1 MYSGLDIVPRNGD
14 GKPVSGMEPRVADEA
29 AGVEERQAVFLH
41 PGRIFV
47 SPEPSTV
54 RMVLGSCVAVCLWDP
69 SRRTGGANH
78 FLLPYQG
85 SDSAEFGDVAIQQ
98 LIEKLLGMGCTTA
111 GLMAKLFGGSC
122 VLEGLQSKETHVG
135 ARNISLARKLLASQ
149 GIPIV
154 AEDVGGQRGRRVI
167 FQTDDGSAW
176 VRRL

>member
-1 MYSGLDIVPRNGD
+1 
-14 GKPVSGMEPRVADEA
+14 
-29 AGVEERQAVFLH
+29 VFLH

-47 SPEPSTV
+47 SPEPCSV
-54 RMVLGSCVAVCLWDP
+54 RMVLGSCVAVCLWD
-69 SRRTGGANH
+69 SARGMGGANH

-85 SDSAEFGDVAIQQ
+85 SDSPEFGDVAIQR
-98 LIEKLLGMGCTTA
+98 LLDELLALGCSKGGMR
-111 GLMAKLFGGSC
+111 AKLFGGSC
-122 VLEGLQSKETHVG
+122 VLEGLQNKETHVG
-135 ARNISLARKLLASQ
+135 TRNVSLAKKLLANE